1 MRVTVSAD
9 NLSAPVSAPCTRV
22 HGLPL
27 TRFADR
33 GRFACGTASAGAP
46 RYDRTGGVTND
57 IQTVREDG
65 TKEW

>member
-1 MRVTVSAD
+1 MQIIVSAD
-9 NLSAPVSAPCTRV
+9 NLSAPARSDHAL
-22 HGLPL
+22 HGMPPRRELSS
-27 TRFADR
+27 R
-33 GRFACGTASAGAP
+33 GRFVCGTASAGAP